1 MLALLDLTDL
11 FVFIIC
17 LAGHP
22 LEELYTVLIFF
33 SYLYFSLVSLVLICL
48 PN

>member
-11 FVFIIC
+11 FLFIIC

-22 LEELYTVLIFF
+22 LEELFTL
-33 SYLYFSLVSLVLICL
+33 S
-48 PN
+48 